1 MVNLRW
7 NVLTVIVLTV
17 DALAAAH
24 SLDAAQ
30 AVGRLQ
36 SPSPAHG
43 LGFMSAF
50 SPSTVLLQPRRV
62 CSAQHAPV
70 QARAPEK
77 GTGRMQGYWAKFSLP
92 GQFGNGQ
99 ANFWGAA
106 QASGKGNK
114 RLQAMS
120 TTLNMRSAGGR
131 STPRAVVAAA
141 RAPLRVAQKPSHQVR
156 SSAVSCLFLI
166 LSPFCL
172 SFTKGDKPRSWSSMH
187 HMSPSPSFRR
197 PGLYVHLC
205 AQPAAALRSLLR
217 LLQ

>member
-62 CSAQHAPV
+62 CSAQQAPG
-70 QARAPEK
+70 QASAPEK
-77 GTGRMQGYWAKFSLP
+77 GTGRTQGYWAKFSLS

-106 QASGKGNK
+106 QASGK

-120 TTLNMRSAGGR
+120 TTLNMRSTGGR
-131 STPRAVVAAA
+131 STPHAVIAAA

-156 SSAVSCLFLI
+156 SSTVSCLFLI
-166 LSPFCL
+166 LSPVCL
-172 SFTKGDKPRSWSSMH
+172 SCTKGDKPRSWSSMH
-187 HMSPSPSFRR
+187 RMSPSPSFRR
-197 PGLYVHLC
+197 PGLYLHLY

-217 LLQ
+217 HLKQ